1 MLKTIS
7 ENTSAE
13 IVEKKSKFIANL
25 YYITSEQE
33 AEEKIKEI
41 RKQYHD
47 AKHHCYAYSVMT
59 ESGIKNKM
67 SDDGEPSGT
76 AGMPMLNIL
85 VKRELVNILVVV
97 TRYFGGILLGT
108 GGLLR
113 AYSEATIQA
122 IEKAEFVREEVGY
135 EVELTIEYQELEK
148 LQYECQKRG
157 ISITKIEYEEKV
169 KCIAEMTPEEKERI
183 EQQKEEKNLRIEKIT
198 ILKKKN
204 IRKNIEK

>member
-1 MLKTIS
+1 MLKTIK

-13 IVEKKSKFIANL
+13 IIEKKSKFIANV
-25 YYITSEQE
+25 YYIQSEEE
-33 AEEKIKEI
+33 AEEIIKQI

-47 AKHHCYAYSVMT
+47 AKHHCYAYSIMT
-59 ESGIKNKM
+59 KNGIKNKM

-85 VKRELVNILVVV
+85 VKRELVNVLVIV

-113 AYSEATIQA
+113 AYSEATLQA
-122 IEKAEFVREEVGY
+122 IEKTEMVIEEIGY
-135 EVELTIEYQELEK
+135 EVEIIIQYQELEK
-148 LQYECQKRG
+148 IQYYCQKNA
-157 ISITKIEYEEKV
+157 ITILKIEYEEKV
-169 KCIAEMTPEEKERI
+169 KCILEMTEEEKEKI
-183 EQQKEEKNLRIEKIT
+183 EQ
-198 ILKKKN
+198 LKKEFTLKIENITKLKMKN

>member
-1 MLKTIS
+1 MLKTINK
-7 ENTSAE
+7 NTSAE

-25 YYITSEQE
+25 YYITSEEE
-33 AEEKIKEI
+33 AEEKIKQI

-47 AKHHCYAYSVMT
+47 AKHHCYAYSIMT

-113 AYSEATIQA
+113 AYSEATMQA
-122 IEKAEFVREEVGY
+122 IEKAELVREEIGY
-135 EVELTIEYQELEK
+135 EVEIKMDYQELEK
-148 LQYECQKRG
+148 MQYYCQKNE
-157 ISITKIEYEEKV
+157 ITICQIEYEEKV
-169 KCIAEMTPEEKERI
+169 KCKIEVTKEEKEKI
-183 EQQKEEKNLRIEKIT
+183 EQEKEEGKLNIEKIT
-198 ILKKKN
+198 ILTKKN

>member
-1 MLKTIS
+1 MIKTIK
-7 ENTSAE
+7 EDTSAE
-13 IVEKKSKFIANL
+13 IIEKKSKFIANV
-25 YYITSEQE
+25 YYIHSEQE
-33 AEEKIKEI
+33 AEEIIKQVK
-41 RKQYHD
+41 KQYHD
-47 AKHHCYAYSVMT
+47 AKHHCYAYSIMT

-113 AYSEATIQA
+113 AYSEATLQA
-122 IEKAEFVREEVGY
+122 IEKTKVVTEEIGY
-135 EVELTIEYQELEK
+135 EVEITIPYQELEK
-148 LQYECQKRG
+148 IQYYCQKNA
-157 ISITKIEYEEKV
+157 ISILKTEYEEKV
-169 KCIAEMTPEEKERI
+169 KCILEMTQREKEKI
-183 EQQKEEKNLRIEKIT
+183 EQLKKESILKIEKTT

-204 IRKNIEK
+204 IRKSIEK